1 MKPAKVQQLFI
12 LGSDV
17 IEGVSRP
24 EVVATYQ
31 DMLTLGI
38 ANPPVDLFD
47 LEMSG
52 LSYVK
57 LCDDGLE
64 ILNNRLRSV
73 IDERTRIEN
82 MTEDEQSQYKRDV
95 EAELAKLNRTADEEA
110 QARAYRL
117 GLAKGQILGARE
129 AVERSE
135 RTGDMSPHHAKNLR
149 EMKAR
154 ISYRRD
160 PETGEIECGAV
171 VKLLDGSVFTKLE
184 ARQLIRDVEYDPIGY
199 AYCVLIV
206 LLATRNVIRDTTIS
220 KSARLGIGKNR
231 YPYTTTLKLGTIHES
246 VGNGAPGHP
255 RRPHLRRGHIRNQ
268 KYGPGF
274 EFTRQRWIEPCFVNA
289 ADGWIEQQRTA
300 YNVSRSKPAQ
310 QEKAS

>member
-31 DMLTLGI
+31 DMQTLGI

-220 KSARLGIGKNR
+220 KSARLGSASGR
-231 YPYTTTLKLGTIHES
+231 TDTPT
-246 VGNGAPGHP
+246 
-255 RRPHLRRGHIRNQ
+255 RRH
-268 KYGPGF
+268 
-274 EFTRQRWIEPCFVNA
+274 
-289 ADGWIEQQRTA
+289 
-300 YNVSRSKPAQ
+300 
-310 QEKAS
+310 